1 MQVDPSRRP
10 TIIEVLS
17 NPLIR
22 DKAGMM
28 RYSRDGSDCDSSTNL
43 SQLSLNKKSSG
54 ASRGLLININCDLS
68 NDEYSIGEQISPK
81 SQVGKNHDFP
91 VKRIDNYTKESK
103 MQKKSQKRGDQ
114 LRRREASEPNLTPKG
129 HSKIDNT
136 DKKIFAKN
144 SSQIV
149 EKKKS
154 VNPTSVSFKKKMK
167 SNDSQDQI
175 SGLKLAKSLQ
185 EI

>member
-10 TIIEVLS
+10 SIADVLS

-22 DKAGMM
+22 DRAGMM
-28 RYSRDGSDCDSSTNL
+28 RYSRDGNDHDSSSNL
-43 SQLSLNKKSSG
+43 SELSLNKKNSG
-54 ASRGLLININCDLS
+54 ASRGLLLNINCDLS
-68 NDEYSIGEQISPK
+68 NDEYSIVEQISPK
-81 SQVGKNHDFP
+81 SQISKNHDFP

-103 MQKKSQKRGDQ
+103 IEKKSQKRGDQ
-114 LRRREASEPNLTPKG
+114 LRRREASEPTLTPKG

-136 DKKIFAKN
+136 DKKIMVKN
-144 SSQIV
+144 NSQLI

-167 SNDSQDQI
+167 ANDSHDQI